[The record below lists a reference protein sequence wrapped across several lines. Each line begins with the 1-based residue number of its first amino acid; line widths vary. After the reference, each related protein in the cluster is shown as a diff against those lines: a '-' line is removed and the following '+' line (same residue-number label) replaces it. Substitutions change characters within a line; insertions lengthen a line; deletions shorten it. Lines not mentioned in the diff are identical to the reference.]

1 MGKEPLAAR
10 PQPEIQISN
19 WGVRFGPKHLLKGI
33 TLSLEAPGITVLMG
47 PVDAGKTILLWAI
60 AGQMSSYGLYEGNI
74 LIRGVDTQASTPL
87 AALVQQQSHELAF
100 TVGEMLE
107 GALRTH
113 DAASTSTPREKAC
126 LLLHALGQTDL
137 LPHMDSHLFTLPGPL
152 LRRAQIIRAAATG
165 SRVLLIDE
173 PTTGLEP
180 EEASDVLALIR
191 QLARER
197 CCLVV
202 LRNQDHAR
210 DIADRV
216 ILLAGGRVQV
226 DMEGEAFFRNDQE
239 HAVLSQF
246 LRTGNCTV
254 PVPGDVPGDMPL
266 DADDHAAA
274 PVVAES
280 QGPHGFHWLV
290 PGRLAGCLM
299 PGLGQPLEQELA
311 LLQAVGVTVL
321 VNLTETAMR
330 QPAVTAGWPRSIHI
344 GAQGHDLPHLE
355 WVKQLLAR
363 IEQLIAQGEV
373 VAVHGLGGLA
383 RTGTVL
389 GAWLIKEG
397 LATDAALQ
405 YLRGIEPGF
414 VQTRVQKEFLR
425 RLEASLRPPHP
436 PGA

>member
-1 MGKEPLAAR
+1 MGKEPRATR
-10 PQPEIQISN
+10 PQPEIQINN
-19 WGVRFGPKHLLKGI
+19 WGVRFGRKHLLKGI

-60 AGQMSSYGLYEGNI
+60 AGQVSSYGLYEGDI
-74 LIRGVDTQASTPL
+74 LIRGVDARACSPL
-87 AALVQQQSHELAF
+87 AALVQQQSHELAS

-107 GALRTH
+107 GALHTH

-137 LPHMDSHLFTLPGPL
+137 LPHMDSHMFTLPGSL

-173 PTTGLEP
+173 PTNGLEP
-180 EEASDVLALIR
+180 EEAADVLALIR
-191 QLARER
+191 RLARER

-202 LRNQDHAR
+202 LRNQDQAR

-246 LRTGNCTV
+246 LRTGNYAE
-254 PVPGDVPGDMPL
+254 PVAGDAPL
-266 DADDHAAA
+266 DGADHAPATTAA
-274 PVVAES
+274 ATGVAES
-280 QGPHGFHWLV
+280 QGPQGFHWLV
-290 PGRLAGCLM
+290 PGKLAGCLM

-311 LLQAVGVTVL
+311 LLQAVGITVL
-321 VNLTETAMR
+321 VNLTETAM
-330 QPAVTAGWPRSIHI
+330 QQSGTTPAGLRSIHI
-344 GAQGHDLPHLE
+344 GVQGHDLPHME

-389 GAWLIKEG
+389 GAWLIREG
-397 LATDAALQ
+397 LTADAALQ
-405 YLRGIEPGF
+405 YLQRIEPGF
-414 VQTRVQKEFLR
+414 VQTRVQQEFLR
-425 RLEASLRPPHP
+425 KLEASLRSHTPDV
-436 PGA
+436 